1 MDERT
6 KVSSTVRCTRFFFKV
21 TKKSVIAPF
30 FPGFKS
36 FTSRGFLGRQV
47 MYRVRKGSKL
57 FRVLRAQLRAPESRK
72 SGKAVSYPA

>member
-1 MDERT
+1 MDERK

-36 FTSRGFLGRQV
+36 FTFKGFSWETGNV
-47 MYRVRKGSKL
+47 KGKEGLKL

-72 SGKAVSYPA
+72 SGKAVSYPT